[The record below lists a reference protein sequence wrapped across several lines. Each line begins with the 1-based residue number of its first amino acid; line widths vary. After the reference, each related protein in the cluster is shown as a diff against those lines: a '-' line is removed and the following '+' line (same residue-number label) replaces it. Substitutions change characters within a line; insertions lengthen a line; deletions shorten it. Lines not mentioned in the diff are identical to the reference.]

1 MAERVLITGA
11 RAVAAL
17 DIARS
22 LRAAGYEPH
31 LADCSAAWLARLS
44 RTGGP
49 VHRHAS
55 PVTRPAAF
63 ARDIRSLIDRLDPV
77 CIIPTCEEVFHLA
90 AVAEADGVS
99 DRLFA
104 PSPERLAT
112 LHAKDR
118 FAALCGRLGLPV
130 PETTVVTDRAALAA
144 FTGDPADH
152 VFKPVWSRFG
162 GRTLIAPTPV
172 ALAAVTPSPEAP
184 WVAQRRIIGEEV
196 SFHAVSHKGRVTAF
210 CAYGSDWRLSGGA
223 SYVFRPLSTE
233 MTTRLRPMAEALAAF
248 AGTGQIACDV
258 LIDAGGQPW
267 LIECNPRA
275 TSGVHLFG
283 RSAEFG
289 RALTGCGEAE
299 PAKATHHLSPALWL
313 HGLPTALRNGRLAA
327 WRAQGRNGND
337 AVAAPGDPG
346 PVLGAL
352 ADAAVFALR
361 AVRTGRSITSAM
373 TADIEW
379 NGRPLDPPASGRPR
393 RPPPPQAGSGIPPA
407 SAPDGS
413 VPPAAGI

>member
-31 LADCSAAWLARLS
+31 LADCSPAWVARLS
-44 RTGGP
+44 RTAGP

-55 PVTRPAAF
+55 PVEHPAAF
-63 ARDIRSLIDRLDPV
+63 ARDTRDLIDRLDPMR
-77 CIIPTCEEVFHLA
+77 IIPTCEEVFHLA
-90 AVAEADGVS
+90 ALAAADGTS
-99 DRLFA
+99 DRVFA
-104 PSPERLAT
+104 PPPDRLAT

-130 PETTVVTDRAALAA
+130 PDTALVTDRAALDALSGKA
-144 FTGDPADH
+144 ADH

-162 GRTLIAPTPV
+162 TRTLIAPTP
-172 ALAAVTPSPEAP
+172 ATLAAVAPSPAAP
-184 WVAQRRIIGEEV
+184 WVVQRRIVGEEA
-196 SFHAVSHKGRVTAF
+196 SFHAVCHEGRVTAF
-210 CAYGSDWRLSGGA
+210 CAYDSDWRLSGGA
-223 SYVFRPLSTE
+223 SYVFRPLPPE
-233 MTTRLRPMAEALAAF
+233 MTARLRPLAEALATF

-258 LIDAGGQPW
+258 LIDGDGQPW

-289 RALTGCGEAE
+289 RALMGRGEAE
-299 PAKATHHLSPALWL
+299 PIPVSRHLSPALWL
-313 HGLPTALRNGRLAA
+313 HGLPTALRDGRLAA
-327 WRAQGRNGND
+327 WRAQGQQGFD

-346 PVLGAL
+346 PILGAL
-352 ADAAVFALR
+352 ADAAAFALR
-361 AVRTGRSITSAM
+361 ALSTGRSLTAAM

-379 NGRPLDPPASGRPR
+379 NGPR
-393 RPPPPQAGSGIPPA
+393 VGC
-407 SAPDGS
+407 PD
-413 VPPAAGI
+413 

>member
-11 RAVAAL
+11 RSVAAL
-17 DIARS
+17 DIARG

-31 LADCSAAWLARLS
+31 MADCSPAWLSRLS
-44 RTGGP
+44 RTAGP

-55 PVTRPAAF
+55 PVDRPADF
-63 ARDIRSLIDRLDPV
+63 ARDIRGLIDRLDPV
-77 CIIPTCEEVFHLA
+77 RIIPTCEEVFHLA
-90 AVAEADGVS
+90 ALAEACGFS
-99 DRLFA
+99 DRVFA
-104 PSPERLAT
+104 PSPDRLAA

-130 PETTVVTDRAALAA
+130 PETTAFTDRAALEA
-144 FTGDPADH
+144 FPGDPVDH

-162 GRTLIAPTPV
+162 GRTVIAPTPDR
-172 ALAAVTPSPEAP
+172 LAAVTPSPGAP

-196 SFHAVSHKGRVTAF
+196 SFYAICHEGRVTAF
-210 CAYGSDWRLSGGA
+210 CVYGSDWRLSGGA

-233 MTTRLRPMAEALAAF
+233 MTARLRPMAQALAVF
-248 AGTGQIACDV
+248 AGNGQIACDAI
-258 LIDAGGQPW
+258 IDAGGQPW

-283 RSAEFG
+283 SSAEFG
-289 RALTGCGEAE
+289 RALMGRGEAE
-299 PAKATHHLSPALWL
+299 PATATRHLSPALWL
-313 HGLPTALRNGRLAA
+313 HGLPTALRDGRLAA
-327 WRAQGRNGND
+327 WRAQVMQGVD

-352 ADAAVFALR
+352 ADAAVFGLR
-361 AVRTGRSITSAM
+361 AVRSGRSLTAAM

-379 NGRPLDPPASGRPR
+379 NGAPLDPTA
-393 RPPPPQAGSGIPPA
+393 
-407 SAPDGS
+407 
-413 VPPAAGI
+413 

>member
-31 LADCSAAWLARLS
+31 LADCSPAWVARMS
-44 RTGGP
+44 RTAGP

-55 PVTRPAAF
+55 PVERPADF
-63 ARDIRSLIDRLDPV
+63 ARDIRGLIERLDPV
-77 CIIPTCEEVFHLA
+77 RIIPTCEEVFHLA
-90 AVAEADGVS
+90 ALAEADGFS
-99 DRLFA
+99 DRVFA
-104 PSPERLAT
+104 PLPDRLAT

-118 FAALCGRLGLPV
+118 FAALCGRVGLPV
-130 PETTVVTDRAALAA
+130 PETTEIVDQAALAA
-144 FTGDPADH
+144 FSGATADH

-162 GRTLIAPTPV
+162 ARTLIAPTPA
-172 ALAAVTPSPEAP
+172 ALAALAPSPEAP
-184 WVAQRRIIGEEV
+184 WVAQRRITGEEV
-196 SFHAVSHKGRVTAF
+196 SFYTVCHQGRVSAF

-223 SYVFRPLSTE
+223 SYVFRPLPPA
-233 MTTRLRPMAEALAAF
+233 MTARLRPMAEALAAF
-248 AGTGQIACDV
+248 AGTGQIACDAI
-258 LIDAGGQPW
+258 LDAGGQPW

-283 RSAEFG
+283 RSAGFG
-289 RALTGCGEAE
+289 RALMGSDAARPLSGSC
-299 PAKATHHLSPALWL
+299 HLSPALWL
-313 HGLPTALRNGRLAA
+313 HGLPTALRDRRLAD
-327 WRAQGRNGND
+327 WRAQRRQGSD

-352 ADAAVFALR
+352 VDAAVFGLR
-361 AVRTGRSITSAM
+361 ALRTGRSLTAAM

-379 NGRPLDPPASGRPR
+379 NGRPLDPP
-393 RPPPPQAGSGIPPA
+393 
-407 SAPDGS
+407 D
-413 VPPAAGI
+413 

>member
-31 LADCSAAWLARLS
+31 LADCSPAWVARMSRAA
-44 RTGGP
+44 GP
-49 VHRHAS
+49 VHRYAS
-55 PVTRPAAF
+55 PVERPANF
-63 ARDIRSLIDRLDPV
+63 ARDIRGLIKRLDPV
-77 CIIPTCEEVFHLA
+77 RIIPTCEEVFHLA
-90 AVAEADGVS
+90 AQAEAEGFS
-99 DRLFA
+99 DRVFA
-104 PSPERLAT
+104 PSPDRLAT

-118 FAALCGRLGLPV
+118 FADLCGRLGLPV
-130 PETTVVTDRAALAA
+130 PDTTTITDRPALDTLSGDAA
-144 FTGDPADH
+144 GH

-162 GRTLIAPTPV
+162 ARTLIAPTPA
-172 ALAAVTPSPEAP
+172 ALAAVIPSPEAP
-184 WVAQRRIIGEEV
+184 WVAQRRVTGQEV
-196 SFHAVSHKGRVTAF
+196 SFYAVCQEGRVTAF

-223 SYVFRPLSTE
+223 SYVFRPLGPDQTA
-233 MTTRLRPMAEALAAF
+233 RLRPMAEALAAF

-289 RALTGCGEAE
+289 RALMGRGEGE
-299 PAKATHHLSPALWL
+299 PAAVTRHLSPALWL
-313 HGLPTALRNGRLAA
+313 HGLPSALRDGRVAD
-327 WRAQGRNGND
+327 WRVQGRTGSD
-337 AVAAPGDPG
+337 AVAAPGDHG

-352 ADAAVFALR
+352 ADAAAFALR
-361 AVRTGRSITSAM
+361 AVRTGRSLTAAM

-379 NGRPLDPPASGRPR
+379 NGRPLDP
-393 RPPPPQAGSGIPPA
+393 AG
-407 SAPDGS
+407 
-413 VPPAAGI
+413 

>member
-31 LADCSAAWLARLS
+31 LADCSPAWVARLS
-44 RTGGP
+44 RTAGP
-49 VHRHAS
+49 VHRYAS
-55 PVTRPAAF
+55 PVEQPAAF
-63 ARDIRSLIDRLDPV
+63 ARDIRGLIDRLDPV
-77 CIIPTCEEVFHLA
+77 RIIPTCEEVFHLA
-90 AVAEADGVS
+90 ALAEADGIS
-99 DRLFA
+99 DRVFA
-104 PSPERLAT
+104 PSPDRLAT

-130 PETTVVTDRAALAA
+130 PDTARITDRAALDALSGEA
-144 FTGDPADH
+144 ADH

-162 GRTLIAPTPV
+162 TRTLIAPTPA
-172 ALAAVTPSPEAP
+172 ALAAATPSPAAP
-184 WVAQRRIIGEEV
+184 WVVQRRIVGEEA
-196 SFHAVSHKGRVTAF
+196 SFHAVCHEGRVTAF

-223 SYVFRPLSTE
+223 SYVFRPLPPE
-233 MTTRLRPMAEALAAF
+233 MTARLRPMAEALAAF

-258 LIDAGGQPW
+258 LIDGDGQPW

-289 RALTGCGEAE
+289 RALMGRGEAE
-299 PAKATHHLSPALWL
+299 PATATRHLSPALWL
-313 HGLPTALRNGRLAA
+313 HGLPTALSDGRLAA
-327 WRAQGRNGND
+327 WRAQGQQGFD

-346 PVLGAL
+346 PIFGAL
-352 ADAAVFALR
+352 ADAAAFALR
-361 AVRTGRSITSAM
+361 ALRTGRSLTAAM

-379 NGRPLDPPASGRPR
+379 NGPPV
-393 RPPPPQAGSGIPPA
+393 GS
-407 SAPDGS
+407 PD
-413 VPPAAGI
+413 

>member
-31 LADCSAAWLARLS
+31 LADCSPARVARLS
-44 RTGGP
+44 RTAGP

-55 PVTRPAAF
+55 PVTQPAAF

-77 CIIPTCEEVFHLA
+77 RIIPTCEEVFHLA
-90 AVAEADGVS
+90 ALAEADGVS

-104 PSPERLAT
+104 PPRDRLAT

-118 FAALCGRLGLPV
+118 FAALCRRLGLPV
-130 PETTVVTDRAALAA
+130 PETTEIVDPAALAA
-144 FTGDPADH
+144 FSGDPADH

-162 GRTLIAPTPV
+162 ARTLIAPTPA
-172 ALAAVTPSPEAP
+172 ALAAITPSPEAP
-184 WVAQRRIIGEEV
+184 WVAQRRILGVEV
-196 SFHAVSHKGRVTAF
+196 SVYAVCHEGRLTAF
-210 CAYGSDWRLSGGA
+210 CAYGSDWRLPGGA
-223 SYVFRPLSTE
+223 SYVFCPLSTE
-233 MTTRLRPMAEALAAF
+233 MTARLRPMAEALAAF
-248 AGTGQIACDV
+248 AGTGQIACDAIV
-258 LIDAGGQPW
+258 DAGGQPW

-283 RSAEFG
+283 RSAAFG
-289 RALTGCGEAE
+289 RALMGCGAAE
-299 PAKATHHLSPALWL
+299 PATGTRHLSPALWL
-313 HGLPTALRNGRLAA
+313 HGLPTALREGRLAA
-327 WRAQGRNGND
+327 WRAQGQGSD

-352 ADAAVFALR
+352 ADAAAFALH
-361 AVRTGRSITSAM
+361 AVRTGRSLTAAM

-379 NGRPLDPPASGRPR
+379 NGRPLDPA
-393 RPPPPQAGSGIPPA
+393 
-407 SAPDGS
+407 D
-413 VPPAAGI
+413 